1 MEQYVYREVVYN
13 NDPEIKQR
21 ATELVLDLT
30 QKIMDAERERRI
42 ITMEALRGYLAT
54 AAEANGGLIPVEVM
68 HGVIDD
74 VLAARK

>member
-1 MEQYVYREVVYN
+1 MEQDLYREVAYYD
-13 NDPEIKQR
+13 DPEIKSR
-21 ATELVLDLT
+21 AMEMVLDLT

-42 ITMEALRGYLAT
+42 ITMEALRGYLVT

>member
-1 MEQYVYREVVYN
+1 MEQDTYREVVYN

-21 ATELVLDLT
+21 AMELVLDLT
-30 QKIMDAERERRI
+30 QKIMDEERQRRI
-42 ITMEALRGYLAT
+42 VTMEALRGYLAT
-54 AAEANGGLIPVEVM
+54 AAKANGGLIPVEVM